1 MERAGPGR
9 AFSSASVIAAAFV
22 TLAIVAGVAGC
33 GRRERARD
41 SRPNVVLITID
52 TFRAD
57 HLGASGYAR
66 ATTPVLDA
74 LAATGVRFTQ
84 AIAQAPETAPSHAS
98 MLTGLYPPEHGVRS
112 NGIHALPED
121 VTTFAERARAA
132 GYRTAAFVGSFVL
145 DRKFGLAQGFDVYD
159 DAMETRDVAR
169 AGRAR
174 EADAPPGV
182 WYGNI
187 IEGAFERPASEVNAA
202 ALRWLNPNHRAP
214 FFLWVHFY
222 DPHAPYAPPREAD
235 IFPKRDATSSH
246 ARWDAFEREQLAGAG
261 AGRATPRDPDSA
273 SASALDPGAERRMAT
288 LLEDLVALYDG
299 EIRACDTE
307 VGVLLA
313 RLDALGLR
321 DNTLVIVTSDHG
333 ESLTENGYYF
343 RHGWYLYDNVLR
355 VPLIIRFPGR
365 VLAGQVVTEPV
376 ELVNLYRTM
385 CNAVPE
391 LHQPNPHTDLVSR
404 AADAASN
411 APIDRPTGPD
421 YTYSET
427 FLRKQLVG
435 GHPQYALREPG
446 WKLVTAFRD
455 GLPARSH
462 LYCLA
467 RDPGETRD
475 VLTEEPGVAF
485 RLDRILRTFLDRENV
500 ARAESSRIELDPATL
515 EKLRALGYIN

>member
-1 MERAGPGR
+1 MVA
-9 AFSSASVIAAAFV
+9 VAAA
-22 TLAIVAGVAGC
+22 LGAGC
-33 GRRERARD
+33 GRRERAAD
-41 SRPNVVLITID
+41 SRPNIVLITID

-74 LAATGVRFTQ
+74 LAASGARFTQ

-112 NGIHALPED
+112 NGIHSLPED

-132 GYRTAAFVGSFVL
+132 GYGTAAFVGSFVL
-145 DRKFGLAQGFDVYD
+145 DGKFGLAQGFDVYD

-174 EADAPPGV
+174 DADAPPGV

-187 IEGAFERPASEVNAA
+187 IEGAFERPASEVSAA
-202 ALRWLNPNHRAP
+202 ALRWLNANHRAP

-222 DPHAPYAPPREAD
+222 DPHAPYEPPREAD
-235 IFPKRDATSSH
+235 VFPKRDPTSTY
-246 ARWDAFEREQLAGAG
+246 ARWEAFEREHLSGARAG

-288 LLEDLVALYDG
+288 LLEDMIALYDG
-299 EIRACDTE
+299 EIRACDAE
-307 VGVLLA
+307 VGVLLE

-333 ESLTENGYYF
+333 ESLIENAYYF

-355 VPLIIRFPGR
+355 VPLIVRFPGR
-365 VLAGQVVTEPV
+365 VPAGQVVTEPV
-376 ELVNLYRTM
+376 ELVSVYRTM
-385 CNAVPE
+385 CNAIPGLRE
-391 LHQPNPHTDLVSR
+391 PDDYRDLVER
-404 AADAASN
+404 AVEAASK
-411 APIDRPTGPD
+411 APIDRPHPD
-421 YTYSET
+421 WTYSET

-435 GHPQYALREPG
+435 GLPHFALRNPR
-446 WKLVTAFRD
+446 WKLVVAGRD
-455 GLPARSH
+455 GAPVRRQLFN
-462 LYCLA
+462 LA
-467 RDPGETRD
+467 EDPGETRNRLED
-475 VLTEEPGVAF
+475 EPDVAF
-485 RLDRILRTFLDRENV
+485 TLERVLENLVERLENA